1 MGYSST
7 DTQKMIY
14 QVIDAMGDSFM
25 EGNTVIVQNFG
36 SFEVKKR
43 LERII
48 VNPTTGQRMLVPPK
62 LTLGFKISPTWK
74 GKLKNG
80 GTDLKAQHQFRWY
93 KHPLARRWT
102 DHDAFQFLFHLKA
115 TKVLD
120 ADAIALQKS
129 VSHSINHLVD
139 HFLRIFGRIA

>member
-62 LTLGFKISPTWK
+62 LTLCFKISPTWK

-80 GTDLKAQHQFRWY
+80 GTE
-93 KHPLARRWT
+93 
-102 DHDAFQFLFHLKA
+102 
-115 TKVLD
+115 
-120 ADAIALQKS
+120 
-129 VSHSINHLVD
+129 
-139 HFLRIFGRIA
+139 